1 MAVPSKT
8 TVLNWIVDLGYL
20 APTIESI
27 AKGIRDNASTMY
39 KTIDGLNWSGR
50 GRIGAD
56 GRAER
61 ERQQMGVLADAF
73 DDLATACRN
82 GQARLEP
89 MVTSARQTVA
99 VLTGDGYAVAENWY
113 VSDKYN
119 YPAALVLARGNQEQ
133 TDQINQLQ
141 TDRSN
146 EAANQTVALQRL
158 AADIGVADD
167 EVATTIS
174 TALATIEQLSPAAA
188 GLNPILAQHDLASWK
203 SGKTTP
209 DQLERLRV
217 ATRLTPDQL
226 QDLLDGKPVDLPQE
240 RYDYLRGLMRGLD
253 GMSVSDLARLGDK
266 LPPDQQGTLRTGVV
280 DAMQLMSNPQIETVG
295 DGTVEDRGGM
305 IQLPTQVRNLLRE
318 NPVRRSEKYGSSEFI
333 GNFIDIPREA
343 DFGVFVDLLGK
354 GTPALAQGSDL
365 DRGLLKQ
372 GAEIAGASAVNLVP
386 DPKPHSVTDL
396 ADRMLDRAGGDRL
409 AVHDLLYGSNMQ
421 CTVTEGG
428 HYDAASHVG
437 DIIGR
442 DWHGHEDG
450 VTTVIQTA
458 GQYSMSTDPTLNR
471 QAGESAWALASY
483 ASTHSQELLHL
494 DGGSQSIGMVN
505 ANMTKA
511 LGQTLATYIP
521 SMVGVPDDMFGTH
534 GFGPID
540 QANVKNIF
548 AVIDSNKDAAIDFN
562 RAAYVTVAQ
571 MNQTFGA
578 QGGTNFALGEWA
590 GRIDA
595 AAQSG
600 MQLELDGRKLDLAE
614 QLKYEQSLFDSLKD
628 VAAFGGK
635 HIPRLIGSAT
645 GESLAMPL
653 GFSLSD
659 FTELGVKVAAPEV
672 KNWLFGAVPELGP
685 KADLDGY
692 GSQAKQFYN
701 ILQGMTLTPDH
712 PDYSKDPNIGRYFDG
727 NGNLMSFEQ
736 IKHLDGKDGATS
748 LPVFKGQMKNF
759 MPGLVAY
766 DDGWRAAHD
775 PAEWHPR

>member
-1 MAVPSKT
+1 MAVPSKS

-39 KTIDGLNWSGR
+39 KTIDGLNWSGK
-50 GRIGAD
+50 GRVGAD

-73 DDLATACRN
+73 DELATACRN

-99 VLTGDGYAVAENWY
+99 VLTGDGYQVAENWY
-113 VSDKYN
+113 VTDKYN
-119 YPAALVLARGNQEQ
+119 YPAALVLARGNQQQ

-158 AADIGVADD
+158 AADIGIADD
-167 EVATTIS
+167 EVATAIS
-174 TALATIEQLSPAAA
+174 TALAAIEQLSPASA
-188 GLNPILAQHDLASWK
+188 GLNPILAQHDLDAWK
-203 SGKTTP
+203 SGKSTP
-209 DQLERLRV
+209 DQLERLRL
-217 ATRLTPDQL
+217 ATQLTPDQL
-226 QDLLDGKPVDLPQE
+226 QDLLNGKAVNLPQE
-240 RYDYLRGLMRGLD
+240 RYDYLRGLLRGMD
-253 GMSVSDLARLGDK
+253 SMSVSDLAQLGDK
-266 LPPDQQGTLRTGVV
+266 LPPDQQGTLKTGVV

-305 IQLPTQVRNLLRE
+305 IQLPTQVRNLLQE

-333 GNFIDIPREA
+333 GNFIDVPHEA
-343 DFGVFVDLLGK
+343 DFATFVDLLGK

-396 ADRMLDRAGGDRL
+396 ADRMLARAGSDRL
-409 AVHDLLYGSNMQ
+409 AVHDLLYGTNMQ

-428 HYDAASHVG
+428 HYDAPSHVA

-450 VTTVIQTA
+450 VTKVIQTA

-483 ASTHSQELLHL
+483 ASTHSNDLLHL
-494 DGGSQSIGMVN
+494 DGGDYSIGRVN
-505 ANMTKA
+505 PDMTKA

-521 SMVGVPDDMFGTH
+521 TMVGVPSDMFGAH
-534 GFGPID
+534 GFGEID
-540 QANVKNIF
+540 PANVKNVF
-548 AVIDSNKDAAIDFN
+548 AVIDSNKDAAVDFN
-562 RAAYVTVAQ
+562 RAAYVTIAQ
-571 MNQTFGA
+571 MNQSFGIH
-578 QGGTNFALGEWA
+578 GGTDYALGEWA

-600 MQLELDGRKLDLAE
+600 MQLELDGRKLDQAT
-614 QLKYEQSLFDSLKD
+614 QLKYEQTIFDSVKD
-628 VAAFGGK
+628 IAAFGGK
-635 HIPRLIGSAT
+635 HIPRIAGAGL
-645 GESLAMPL
+645 GESLTMPL
-653 GFSLSD
+653 GFTLSD

-685 KADLDGY
+685 TADLDGY
-692 GSQAKQFYN
+692 GSQAKRFYN
-701 ILQGMTLTPDH
+701 ILEGMTLVPDH
-712 PDYSKDPNIGRYFDG
+712 PEYSQDPNLRRYFDG
-727 NGNLMSFEQ
+727 EGKLLSFET
-736 IKHLDGKDGATS
+736 IEKLDGTPESS
-748 LPVFKGQMKNF
+748 LPKFKESMKKF
-759 MPGLVAY
+759 LPGLLAFEN
-766 DDGWRAAHD
+766 GWDNGHSQS
-775 PAEWHPR
+775 EQHPR